1 LLKLIP
7 FLKDYKKEFILGP
20 TFKLIEAILEL
31 LVPIVMAKI
40 IDIGVSNNDVSY
52 IFKMGG
58 VLILLGA
65 TGLVFALICQYFASK
80 ASQGV
85 GTVIR
90 NSLFKHINTLS
101 HAELDKIGTPTLITR
116 LTNDVNQ
123 VQNGV
128 AMLIRLG
135 SRAPFIIIGSTI
147 MAMTLDLKLSLIF
160 IITAPLIS
168 LVIYFVMSKSIPLYK
183 VIQNKL
189 DSISLITRENLE
201 GARVIRAFSKEESEK
216 LRFNAASEDLSTT
229 SINVGKISALLN
241 PITYI
246 IMNLSIVAI
255 LWFGGIRVNT
265 GHLSQGEVIAFVNYM
280 TQILLTLIVFAQ
292 LVVTLTKASTSANR
306 ISEILDVKS
315 TILEKDTINSSITKD
330 SPTPLIEFKDVSFS
344 YVDSDK
350 YALSNISLTINENE
364 TIGIIGG
371 TGSGKSTLINLIPR
385 FYDPSKGQVL
395 INGIDTKNYSIKD
408 LRNLIG
414 MVPQKA
420 VLFTGTI
427 LDNLRWGYKDASI
440 SQIKRALDI
449 AQASS
454 FVDSLPN
461 KYETALLQGG
471 QNLSG
476 GQKQRLTIARA
487 LVKNPKILILDDSS
501 SALDFSTDANL
512 RKALK
517 EETKGTTV
525 ILVSQRASSI
535 KNADKIIV
543 LDNGEVVGIGTH
555 DYLIN
560 NCEIYNEI
568 CLSQLSKEEVNS

>member
-1 LLKLIP
+1 MLKLIP

-31 LVPIVMAKI
+31 FVPIVMAKI
-40 IDIGVSNNDVSY
+40 IDTGVSNNDVSY

-65 TGLVFALICQYFASK
+65 TGLAFALICQYFASK

-216 LRFNAASEDLSTT
+216 LRFNAASDDLSTT

-517 EETKGTTV
+517 EETEGTTV